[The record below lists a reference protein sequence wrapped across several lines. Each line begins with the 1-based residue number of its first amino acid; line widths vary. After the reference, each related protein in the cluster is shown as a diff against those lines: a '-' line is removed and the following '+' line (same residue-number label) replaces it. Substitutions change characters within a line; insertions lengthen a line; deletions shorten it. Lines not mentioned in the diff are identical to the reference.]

1 MKWWQRDR
9 SSKGIFSRNK
19 LIINTNSLNL
29 PFHSIKQ
36 ILEFFVKHDNLIS
49 VQSYAVPILQC
60 HPPHV
65 CYTWHGKLLV
75 AKGVPNYKKK
85 IKNTC
90 SLQYIRWVSWARIED
105 HTAYCCSL
113 PHLPKCKATKD
124 HVLNY
129 SIFPYQNRLVC
140 LFHFFPKRGRQRRK

>member
-1 MKWWQRDR
+1 MQ
-9 SSKGIFSRNK
+9 
-19 LIINTNSLNL
+19 NSLNS

-49 VQSYAVPILQC
+49 VQSYAIPILQC

-85 IKNTC
+85 FKNTC
-90 SLQYIRWVSWARIED
+90 SLHGSHEPELRTTPHIATVCLTCPSARQQKIMYSIELQYIS
-105 HTAYCCSL
+105 
-113 PHLPKCKATKD
+113 
-124 HVLNY
+124 
-129 SIFPYQNRLVC
+129 
-140 LFHFFPKRGRQRRK
+140 

>member
-1 MKWWQRDR
+1 MQ
-9 SSKGIFSRNK
+9 
-19 LIINTNSLNL
+19 NSLNS

-49 VQSYAVPILQC
+49 VQSYAIPILQC

-85 IKNTC
+85 FKNTC
-90 SLQYIRWVSWARIED
+90 SLHGSHEPESRTTLHIATVCLTCPSARQQKIMYSIELQYIS
-105 HTAYCCSL
+105 
-113 PHLPKCKATKD
+113 
-124 HVLNY
+124 
-129 SIFPYQNRLVC
+129 
-140 LFHFFPKRGRQRRK
+140 